1 MKKICGVLLAVA
13 VLGGG
18 AGGVLYNK
26 QRGAEVKSSG
36 AAVTTAPETQSDK
49 APEDMLGLAIKG
61 ISLFQG
67 EGGLELWRL
76 KASWAHMTEEGGVI
90 DVDSPVVRYTL
101 GDPALEDYLDVVAQ
115 KGRITDNQR
124 HLALWGDVVV
134 TRAEQKVTGARLD
147 YDAATRTMVFPEG
160 AQLDGPSASGSS
172 RLFTWN
178 LADNVMTGE
187 GGVSILLK
195 AVPEKEEAAVPEGTG
210 AVEEKPTLDGAA

>member
-18 AGGVLYNK
+18 AAGVMSGK
-26 QRGAEVKSSG
+26 QTGTEVKSPGST
-36 AAVTTAPETQSDK
+36 VTTAPETESGK

-67 EGGLELWRL
+67 ESGLELWRL
-76 KASWAHMTEEGGVI
+76 KASWAHITEEGGVI

-101 GDPALEDYLDVVAQ
+101 GDPALEDYMDVAAQ

-134 TRAEQKVTGARLD
+134 TRAEQKVTGPRLD

-160 AQLDGPSASGSS
+160 AQLDGPSASGES

-178 LADNVMTGE
+178 LADNVMIGE

-195 AVPEKEEAAVPEGTG
+195 AVPGEEEPAVPKGAD
-210 AVEEKPTLDGAA
+210 AVEENSASDGTA